1 MTGKMKWGRA
11 RKFKSREEGLEHGT
25 VIERTGRM
33 VYNEARDTLEA
44 KARKAERQWL
54 RQQKRKKPPK
64 VKDRYKP
71 TPYDISRNPSL
82 AQRKPPT
89 IKGRD
94 VVMDVLAEMSGEPKP
109 PKVKDPYKPTPYR
122 DVVMDV
128 LADLRRA

>member
-1 MTGKMKWGRA
+1 M
-11 RKFKSREEGLEHGT
+11 EHGT

-54 RQQKRKKPPK
+54 KQQKRKKPPK

-71 TPYDISRNPSL
+71 TPYDIARDPSL
-82 AQRKPPT
+82 AQPKPRT

-94 VVMDVLAEMSGEPKP
+94 VVMDVLAEMS
-109 PKVKDPYKPTPYR
+109 PKVKDPYKPTPYDISRNPSLAKGR

-128 LADLRRA
+128 LAEMSGESKPPITERGASQS

>member
-1 MTGKMKWGRA
+1 MTGKMEWGRA
-11 RKFKSREEGLEHGT
+11 RKFKSREERLEHGT

-54 RQQKRKKPPK
+54 QQQKRKKPPK

-94 VVMDVLAEMSGEPKP
+94 VVMDVLA
-109 PKVKDPYKPTPYR
+109 
-122 DVVMDV
+122 
-128 LADLRRA
+128 DLRRA